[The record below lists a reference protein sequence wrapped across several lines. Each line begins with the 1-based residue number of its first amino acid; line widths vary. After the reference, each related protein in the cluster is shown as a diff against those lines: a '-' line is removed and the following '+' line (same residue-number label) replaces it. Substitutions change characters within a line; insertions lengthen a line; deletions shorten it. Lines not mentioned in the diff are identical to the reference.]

1 MSRRIGMVK
10 LSCAAAVR
18 VRMVTMSRR
27 AMVVDVEGRS
37 LLPPGPDRMGMM
49 GVPAFT
55 VTLTAYSHG
64 VLHLGAGPPRTQGL
78 PKPVLPPPP
87 HRRQRRRRRRRLP
100 PGPAR
105 RRGTTVVVATV
116 IGGRRRRRAPV
127 VDVVAA
133 RAEVPQL
140 DVVGLL
146 LAPLAAPAAV
156 HSLGVAH
163 LPPEVV
169 EQAAA
174 APARHV
180 HQLAGVLGQA
190 LDDA

>member
-1 MSRRIGMVK
+1 
-10 LSCAAAVR
+10 
-18 VRMVTMSRR
+18 MVTSRR
-27 AMVVDVEGRS
+27 ATVVVVEGRS

-49 GVPAFT
+49 GMPALT
-55 VTLTAYSHG
+55 VTLTAYPHG
-64 VLHLGAGPPRTQGL
+64 VLRLGAGPPRAQGL

-87 HRRQRRRRRRRLP
+87 HRRRRRRRRLP
-100 PGPAR
+100 PGGPAR
-105 RRGTTVVVATV
+105 RGGATTVVATV
-116 IGGRRRRRAPV
+116 IRGRRRRRRAPV

-140 DVVGLL
+140 DVG

-163 LPPEVV
+163 LAPEVV

-174 APARHV
+174 APAGHV

-190 LDDA
+190 LDHA

>member
-1 MSRRIGMVK
+1 MVK

-18 VRMVTMSRR
+18 VRMFTMSRR

-37 LLPPGPDRMGMM
+37 LLPPGPGRMGMM
-49 GVPAFT
+49 GVAAFT
-55 VTLTAYSHG
+55 FTLTAYSHG
-64 VLHLGAGPPRTQGL
+64 VLHLGSGPPRTQGL

-87 HRRQRRRRRRRLP
+87 HRRRRRRLP
-100 PGPAR
+100 PGPAH
-105 RRGTTVVVATV
+105 RGGGGPTVVVATV
-116 IGGRRRRRAPV
+116 IGGRRRQRAPV

-133 RAEVPQL
+133 GAEVPQL
-140 DVVGLL
+140 DVVGRL

-156 HSLGVAH
+156 HSLRVAH